1 MDHYKEYLLG
11 IYHICEIAALCLGFY
26 FMIRNSGK
34 SAANTE
40 LLLTELVKELKEHKI
55 EDRDNFK
62 ELGTKVQ
69 KLEVSN
75 AVTKV
80 KISNLEE

>member
-1 MDHYKEYLLG
+1 MDHYKEYLEGL
-11 IYHICEIAALCLGFY
+11 YHFCEIVALCFGFY

-34 SAANTE
+34 SAASTE
-40 LLLTELVKELKEHKI
+40 LLLTELVKEFKEHKT

-69 KLEVSN
+69 KLEIGQ
-75 AVTKV
+75 AVTKQ
-80 KISNLEE
+80 KIYNLEE